1 MQEEEGEVMHCER
14 LIEGRTNQELEKLW
28 KEGNVQVLVPVVPF
42 VINQISE
49 GFWGVSNPFFLQV
62 GGC

>member
-1 MQEEEGEVMHCER
+1 MMYARRRGRGYALWE
-14 LIEGRTNQELEKLW
+14 IEGRANQELEKLW

-49 GFWGVSNPFFLQV
+49 
-62 GGC
+62 